1 MIFDDGNGD
10 SRYMGRVDIIYI
22 QITLAHLDGELVGEC
37 KSCGKASTCLVGGR
51 RCARSYYSCNEKKCT
66 FNTVIIK
73 SLVSISFGHLNK
85 ENIRG
90 DGVDD
95 LNLHYLEMK

>member
-22 QITLAHLDGELVGEC
+22 QITSAHLDGELVGEC

-51 RCARSYYSCNEKKCT
+51 RCARSYYSCNEK
-66 FNTVIIK
+66 NVSLLQSSSNRWYQSVLVI
-73 SLVSISFGHLNK
+73 
-85 ENIRG
+85 
-90 DGVDD
+90 
-95 LNLHYLEMK
+95 